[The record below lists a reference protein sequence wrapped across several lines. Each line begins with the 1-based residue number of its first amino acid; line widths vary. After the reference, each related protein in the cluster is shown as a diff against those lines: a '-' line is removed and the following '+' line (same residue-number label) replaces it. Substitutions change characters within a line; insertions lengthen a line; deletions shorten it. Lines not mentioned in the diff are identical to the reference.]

1 MIAGGPIHNTR
12 APPTRPA
19 DPLPILTDAL
29 QTLSALWRTIPAEV
43 WGAAYLLWI
52 AGSVVFML
60 LQRRPPTTTLAWI
73 IGFVTLPLLGALM
86 YFFFGPRRL
95 RRRKLGRQLA
105 KRLAGRMAPDETGA
119 ELSAAFAGE
128 PHAQLARLAIRYGDT
143 PPRRNQ
149 RLELYDDGDDTYRA
163 IEAAMAAARDT
174 LHLEYYIFEPDV
186 IGRRWRDL
194 LVERAR
200 AGVEVRVLV
209 DALGSKRCGG
219 RFWQP
224 LVEAGGEVRRF
235 NPPRL
240 LRLQSNLINFRT
252 HRKIVVV
259 DGRLAFT
266 GGINVASGH
275 SGLSSGS
282 TAWRDTHLSVEGYAA
297 HDLQRVFLEDW
308 LFAGNRDGRDGRDG
322 REDREGRDGR
332 DGRRGRPGRRRR
344 DPVLSAPQADLDRWF
359 PPLPPASGPWVQIID
374 SGPDEPRPSLHR
386 FLFAAIASA
395 QKRLWL
401 TTPYFIPDDPMLA
414 ALATARARGVDV
426 RLIVPH
432 AGDSWLVSRA
442 ASTFTEEMLTEDVA
456 VFEYQPTMIHAK
468 TMVIDDDLT
477 IVGTANMDNR
487 SFRLN
492 FEVAAAFYDPEVTAR
507 AAAMF
512 ERDLTRCRP
521 LSVRGSRGPLLDR
534 LVASAARLAAPL
546 L

>member
-1 MIAGGPIHNTR
+1 M
-12 APPTRPA
+12 
-19 DPLPILTDAL
+19 PLLTDTL
-29 QTLSALWRTIPAEV
+29 QTLNVLWRTIPAEI
-43 WGAAYLLWI
+43 WGVAYLFWI
-52 AGSVVFML
+52 AGSVVFVL

-73 IGFVTLPLLGALM
+73 IGFVTLPVLGALM

-105 KRLAGRMAPDETGA
+105 KRLAGRMAPDEIGIGLPA
-119 ELSAAFAGE
+119 SFADE

-143 PPRRNQ
+143 APRRNQ
-149 RLELYDDGDDTYRA
+149 RLTLYDDGDDTYRA
-163 IEAAMAAARDT
+163 IETAMAAARDT

-186 IGRRWRDL
+186 IGQRWRDL
-194 LVERAR
+194 LVERAQS
-200 AGVEVRVLV
+200 GVEVRVLV
-209 DALGSKRCGG
+209 DALGSKRSGS

-224 LVEAGGEVRRF
+224 LVAAGGEVLRF

-240 LRLQSNLINFRT
+240 LRWQPNLINFRT

-308 LFAGNRDGRDGRDG
+308 LFAGNRDGRS
-322 REDREGRDGR
+322 
-332 DGRRGRPGRRRR
+332 GRRGRRQR
-344 DPVLSAPQADLDRWF
+344 DPVLSAAQADLDRWF

-401 TTPYFIPDDPMLA
+401 TTPYFIPDDPMLT

-442 ASTFTEEMLTEDVA
+442 ASTFTEEMVTEDIA
-456 VFEYQPTMIHAK
+456 VFEYQPAMIHAK

-492 FEVAAAFYDPEVTAR
+492 FEVIAAVYDRDITAQ

-512 ERDLTRCRP
+512 ERDLARSEP
-521 LSVRGSRGPLLDR
+521 LCARRSRGPLLDR